1 MTLADTVRPK
11 IVSGVETVTKRRML
25 FCARRERYVTS
36 HQFRN
41 YFSAIQKY
49 FHITLTNA
57 ISTMSIVP
65 LKENL

>member
-1 MTLADTVRPK
+1 
-11 IVSGVETVTKRRML
+11 VETVTKRRML

-57 ISTMSIVP
+57 LSTMSIVP